1 MIASDAAIARD
12 QSEDPALEQGG
23 RPTILV
29 TGPDLAAGAT
39 ELLTRGGYVERH
51 VPPYTPG
58 DALVDLVARTDPC
71 GVIVRMGRFDA
82 AAMDAAP
89 SLKVISKHGVGVD
102 NIDVEAATERG
113 IPVMVASGANA
124 ISVAEHTIAL
134 LLAVTKQIVPLDASM
149 RAGRWEKPGFVGREL
164 AGTKVGLVGFGAIAQ
179 HAARFARG
187 LGLDVTAFDPFADQ
201 ATFEEAG
208 VARHESVD
216 VLIENSDIIS
226 LHCPLTPETRHLLNE
241 TRIRK
246 AKRGVTIVNTARGGL
261 IDEAALLLALRDGHI
276 AGAGLD
282 SFETEPP
289 RVDHPFWG
297 ERNVV
302 VTPHV
307 AGVTAE
313 ASARVSVEAVR
324 NVLAVLEGGEV
335 DPARVMNGRQL
346 AARGLLAAQDKGE

>member
-1 MIASDAAIARD
+1 MMASHAATNCEKG
-12 QSEDPALEQGG
+12 EDPALEQG
-23 RPTILV
+23 RRATILV

-39 ELLTRGGYVERH
+39 DLLVRGGYVETH
-51 VPPYTPG
+51 VPPYTAA
-58 DALVDLVARTDPC
+58 DALVDFVAQTDPA

-102 NIDVEAATERG
+102 TIDVEAATERG

-124 ISVAEHTIAL
+124 VSVAEHTIAL

-149 RAGRWEKPGFVGREL
+149 RAGRWEKSGFVGREL
-164 AGTKVGLVGFGAIAQ
+164 AGATVGLVGFGAIAQ

-187 LGLDVTAFDPFADQ
+187 LGLDVAAFDPFADQ
-201 ATFEEAG
+201 ATFEAAG
-208 VARHESVD
+208 VARHDSVD
-216 VLIENSDIIS
+216 ALIENSDIIS
-226 LHCPLTPETRHLLNE
+226 LHCPLTPETRHLLDE
-241 TRIRK
+241 TRIRR

-261 IDEAALLLALRDGHI
+261 IDEAALLRALRNGHV

-289 RVDHPFWG
+289 RADHPFWS

-313 ASARVSVEAVR
+313 ASARVSIEAVR
-324 NVLAVLEGGEV
+324 NVLAVLEGGAI
-335 DPARVMNGRQL
+335 DTSRVVNGRQL
-346 AARGLLAAQDKGE
+346 AAREVLAAGKGG